1 MRVRVPPPASVH
13 PLLTIADELERRDAR
28 VAAELARVEALQA
41 QVEALRADAATTFD
55 ALGWLPRT
63 IADNARALA
72 EAERAQQIAVQKLS
86 AAEQGKDR
94 DEPAVDRARSDV
106 AVAERDVA
114 RLREHEEQL
123 DRDLAALH
131 ERASELRQRAAELSE
146 QIPAAG
152 VPGDLLVWASQARG
166 VLLVER
172 SGLARERESIVREAS
187 ELLGSVL
194 VDPLAATSV
203 AGLRE
208 RLERALP

>member
-28 VAAELARVEALQA
+28 VAAELARVEELQA
-41 QVEALRADAATTFD
+41 EVEALRADAVAAFD
-55 ALGWLPRT
+55 ALDWLPRT

-72 EAERAQQIAVQKLS
+72 EAADAQERAAHKLS
-86 AAEQGKDR
+86 EAEQAKER
-94 DEPAVDRARSDV
+94 DEPAIERARSE
-106 AVAERDVA
+106 AAAAERELS
-114 RLREHEEQL
+114 RLREHEAQL
-123 DRDLAALH
+123 ERDLAALH
-131 ERASELRQRAAELSE
+131 ERVSELQVRAADLSGR
-146 QIPAAG
+146 IPAAG
-152 VPGDLLVWASQARG
+152 VPGDLLAWASQARG

-172 SGLARERESIVREAS
+172 AGLARERESVVREAS

-194 VDPLAATSV
+194 GDPLAATSV